1 MKINEAVRENYN
13 IVIDSYNFV
22 IRVWTKLPADGRTR
36 RAIRNFFPS
45 MEDYGSFIKL
55 GGYSSLSEAMAAI
68 ADAKM
73 SSAACLRLYLESSR
87 DIYC

>member
-1 MKINEAVRENYN
+1 MKLQDAIRENYQ
-13 IVIDSYNFV
+13 IVIDSCNSV
-22 IRVWTKLPADGRTR
+22 VRIWTKLPADGRTR
-36 RAIRNFFPS
+36 RAIGKKFRC
-45 MEDYGSFIKL
+45 MEDCGSFVRL
-55 GGYSSLSEAMAAI
+55 GGYASLSEAIAAI